1 MTMHF
6 PANQANKWERAQAEE
21 QNSVSGISW
30 REIPPPPH
38 TQFLFR
44 PTSKSRPVR
53 CNMCVIVAP
62 STCFIVH
69 TTTSE
74 ELPLIS
80 RVSESPRQRRRPLLL
95 LPAAAAAVLNAFL
108 LRAVLCPSDS
118 GSFATSS
125 FIIPVG
131 INGFCWPAKG
141 FFFFCHSEQMKTT

>member
-6 PANQANKWERAQAEE
+6 PANQANKRERAQAEE
-21 QNSVSGISW
+21 QNSGSGISW
-30 REIPPPPH
+30 WESPPPTHFP
-38 TQFLFR
+38 FR

-80 RVSESPRQRRRPLLL
+80 RVSESPRQRRRLPLG
-95 LPAAAAAVLNAFL
+95 PAAAVLNAFL

-125 FIIPVG
+125 FIIPMG
-131 INGFCWPAKG
+131 INDSVGPPKVFVSL
-141 FFFFCHSEQMKTT
+141 SE

>member
-6 PANQANKWERAQAEE
+6 PANQANKRERAQAGE
-21 QNSVSGISW
+21 QNSVSGIAW
-30 REIPPPPH
+30 WEIPPPTHFP
-38 TQFLFR
+38 FR
-44 PTSKSRPVR
+44 PTSKSRSVR

-80 RVSESPRQRRRPLLL
+80 RVSESPRQRRRHRRL
-95 LPAAAAAVLNAFL
+95 LPTATAAVLNAFL

-125 FIIPVG
+125 FIIPMG

-141 FFFFCHSEQMKTT
+141 FCQSERMKTT